1 MRAPSQTTSAFC
13 SRSSSDHASSRSACE
28 NALLPYS
35 DDSSA
40 TTSSVTAAAS
50 AATAALRT
58 ARSMSTSRY
67 SPADD
72 IVALGDADGEL
83 ASGVAGGERLRR
95 LGGTVEGV
103 GVLDA
108 EFERAA
114 VEQLRDAIEVGH
126 ASPQSPAQSS

>member
-58 ARSMSTSRY
+58 VRSMSTSRY

-83 ASGVAGGERLRR
+83 ASGVAGGGGPRRPRGAGGGGGGRGAGVVGAPVVRLRGP
-95 LGGTVEGV
+95 GGG
-103 GVLDA
+103 G
-108 EFERAA
+108 AA
-114 VEQLRDAIEVGH
+114 A
-126 ASPQSPAQSS
+126 PPAP